1 MTMPATI
8 RATATAAALA
18 LTAGAA
24 VAAVAPASA
33 GTATGS
39 MFGAPTVGACSTM
52 TAAQAD
58 APADRST
65 VVDCAQAHTA
75 QVAGVVRLPS
85 ALQWDAASD
94 KDLYRVVARRCL
106 PTVEALLGRNTRTR
120 DSSAYDL
127 LWFRPTKAQIAQG
140 ARWLSCSVE
149 LRQAAS
155 LARLPTSTSPF
166 LPAGALPDKV
176 ARCLTKSALTTRCSA
191 RHQWRAT
198 GTFVI
203 SGSYPGRKKIDDAA
217 NVKCRSRVTPGAPYR
232 WTYQDKITWNLGG
245 DHVVVCYS
253 PSQG

>member
-1 MTMPATI
+1 MTIPATI
-8 RATATAAALA
+8 RALATAAVLG
-18 LTAGAA
+18 LTA
-24 VAAVAPASA
+24 VAAVAPANA
-33 GTATGS
+33 GAAAS
-39 MFGAPTVGACSTM
+39 MVGAPTVGACSTM

-65 VVDCAQAHTA
+65 VVACSQAHTA
-75 QVAGVVRLPS
+75 QVAGVVRVPR

-94 KDLYRVVARRCL
+94 KELYRVIARRCL

-155 LARLPTSTSPF
+155 LAKLPRSTSPF

-176 ARCLTKSALTTRCSA
+176 ARCLTKSTLTTRCSA

-198 GTFVI
+198 GSFVI
-203 SGSYPGRKKIDDAA
+203 SGSYPGRKKVDDRA
-217 NVKCRSRVTPGAPYR
+217 NEKCRSRVTPGAPYR

-253 PSQG
+253 PKQA